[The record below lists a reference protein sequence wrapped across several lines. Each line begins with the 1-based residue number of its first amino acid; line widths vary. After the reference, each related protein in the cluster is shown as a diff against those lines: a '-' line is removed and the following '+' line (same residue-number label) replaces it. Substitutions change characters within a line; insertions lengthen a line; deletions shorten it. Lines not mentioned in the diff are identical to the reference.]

1 MKKNYTFLIGL
12 ALSAFTATAQ
22 SPSLDFVSTYRT
34 GIFDEGA
41 AEIVSYDAASQKLVF
56 TNADANTV
64 EILDFSNPSSLT
76 SVAVISLDTYGDG
89 VNSVSV
95 HNGVMAVAV
104 EDDPKQDPG
113 AIVFFDMNG
122 TFISQVTVGALPDM
136 VTFTPDGNKVLVA
149 NEGEPN
155 DDYTVDPDGTI
166 SIIDVSGGIANVT
179 QADVTTLDFSAFAAA
194 NYPDVRVF
202 GPNADL
208 AADVEPEYITVS
220 DDSQTAYAVMQE
232 NNALAVIDLSNNTIT
247 ALLPLGYKDH
257 SVTGNGIDAS
267 DRDDRINI
275 TTHPVFGMYMPD
287 AIAYGTIGGQGYI
300 FTANEGDARDY
311 SGFSEEERIKDIT
324 LDSTV
329 FANVDSLQDDEVI
342 GRLNITTTMGDIDG
356 DGEYEELYAYGTR
369 SFSIWNATTG
379 ALIWDSGDQLEQ
391 ITSQEYPND
400 FNANND
406 ENDSFESRSDN
417 KGPEPEA
424 VEFAVIN
431 GIPYALVGL
440 ERIGGIMVYDVSNPT
455 SPQFVLY
462 TNNRDFS
469 VVNAELPGGGTN
481 DSIGDLGV
489 EDILFIPASEGP
501 NGQAYI
507 VTSNEVSGTVSV
519 FQPNNFMISVSEETV
534 NTFVVYPNPANGNE
548 VRVSVKGDYQVF
560 DLTGRMVGSAS
571 NTDRI
576 NISELAP
583 GTYVIRGAGVSQMF
597 IRE

>member
-1 MKKNYTFLIGL
+1 MKKNYSLLVGL
-12 ALSAFTATAQ
+12 TLSAFGLMAQ
-22 SPSLDFVSTYRT
+22 NPTLDFVSTYRT
-34 GIFDEGA
+34 GIFDGGA

-64 EILDFSNPSSLT
+64 EILDFSNPNSLT
-76 SVAVISLDTYGDG
+76 SVAVVSLDTYGDG

-95 HNGVMAVAV
+95 YNGVMAVAV

-113 AIVFFDMNG
+113 VIVFFDMNG

-166 SIIDVSGGIANVT
+166 SIIDVSGGVANLT
-179 QADVTTLDFSAFAAA
+179 QADVTTLDFSGFSAA

-247 ALLPLGYKDH
+247 ALLPLGFKDH
-257 SVTGNGIDAS
+257 SIAGNGIDAS
-267 DRDDRINI
+267 DRDDMINI

-287 AIAYGTIGGQGYI
+287 AIAYGNINGQGYI

-342 GRLNITTTMGDIDG
+342 GRLNITTTMGDTDG
-356 DGEYEELYAYGTR
+356 DAEYEELYAYGTR
-369 SFSIWNATTG
+369 SFSVWNATTG
-379 ALIWDSGDQLEQ
+379 ALVWDSGDQFEQ

-455 SPQFVLY
+455 NPQFVLY

-469 VVNAELPGGGTN
+469 VVNAELPAGGTN

-501 NGQAYI
+501 NGQAYV
-507 VTSNEVSGTVSV
+507 VTSNEVSGTISV
-519 FQPNNFMISVSEETV
+519 FQPNNFTVSVSEETV
-534 NTFVVYPNPANGNE
+534 NSFVVYPNPAKGDE
-548 VRVSVKGDYQVF
+548 IRVSVEGDYTIY
-560 DLTGRMVGSAS
+560 DLSGRMVGSA
-571 NTDRI
+571 NQTNRI
-576 NISELAP
+576 DISELVP
-583 GTYVIRGAGVSQMF
+583 GTYVIRSADTTQMF
-597 IRE
+597 IRQ